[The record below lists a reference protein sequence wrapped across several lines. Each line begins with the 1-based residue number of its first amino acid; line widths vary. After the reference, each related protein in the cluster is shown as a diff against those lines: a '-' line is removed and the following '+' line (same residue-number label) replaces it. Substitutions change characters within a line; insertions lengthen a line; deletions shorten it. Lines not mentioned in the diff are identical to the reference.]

1 MGWEVMGIRKR
12 LWPRTTLWPRQR
24 PLPGVGIIP
33 PKGPQLLLS
42 GLTGGCNPRDGL
54 EGVGAPG

>member
-1 MGWEVMGIRKR
+1 MGWEVMSIRKR

-33 PKGPQLLLS
+33 PKGPQLLFCLR
-42 GLTGGCNPRDGL
+42 TGCNLGI
-54 EGVGAPG
+54 VGRERVL

>member
-1 MGWEVMGIRKR
+1 MGWEAMGIRKR

-33 PKGPQLLLS
+33 PKGPQLFCLR
-42 GLTGGCNPRDGL
+42 TGCNLGI
-54 EGVGAPG
+54 VGRERVL